1 MSEEPQT
8 AQSLISKAARTSV
21 LNALWL
27 GPLNMYFWFS
37 SGRFDQ
43 PYYTNM
49 ARADGVHIDEV
60 ISYILIAEMLLLI
73 LSLFAVSALFARVGT
88 EWNFFTSVIFL
99 ACATVL
105 WNGLGIL
112 FGL

>member
-1 MSEEPQT
+1 
-8 AQSLISKAARTSV
+8 
-21 LNALWL
+21 
-27 GPLNMYFWFS
+27 
-37 SGRFDQ
+37 
-43 PYYTNM
+43 M

-73 LSLFAVSALFARVGT
+73 LSLFAVSALFAQVGT

>member
-1 MSEEPQT
+1 MSEEPQD
-8 AQSLISKAARTSV
+8 AQSLISKAAKTSV
-21 LNALWL
+21 LNTLWL

-43 PYYTNM
+43 PHYINM
-49 ARADGVHIDEV
+49 ARADGIHIDEV

-73 LSLFAVSALFARVGT
+73 LSLFAVSALFARVRA

-99 ACATVL
+99 VCATVL

-112 FGL
+112 FEL